1 MIKIKEILIKI
12 LGGYT
17 KEELWE
23 AQNIAEE
30 KANGK
35 LLEYKAIAD
44 ENLKMAEYERDQR
57 KSLSRLYSNT
67 VNKNKSL
74 RREKNFYQTKAEAYQ
89 SDVIN
94 FKSYIKRKGSKAN
107 V

>member
-17 KEELWE
+17 KNELLD
-23 AQNIAEE
+23 A
-30 KANGK
+30 KAKAKAKAGIE

-44 ENLKMAEYERDQR
+44 ENLYMAEYERDQR
-57 KSLSRLYSNT
+57 KSLSKLYANT
-67 VNKNKSL
+67 VSKNKSL
-74 RREKNFYQTKAEAYQ
+74 RRAKDFYETKSIAYE

-94 FKSYIKRKGSKAN
+94 IKTWLKKKRG
-107 V
+107 